1 MVKSDDYNIADLC
14 YIMTPTNVNEDGS
27 IIVQDRVLGNNIFQ
41 YMHEILTGQQHLT
54 EVYNQLLIQHGFAI
68 LDKANNLLDNEQ
80 KSNSPNEEKSNDG
93 ESVAENIPQA
103 EPEQAPVMQDLIAP
117 DIQQPNADN
126 SDPIDLSGNAAADFS
141 WAGFTCTIL

>member
-1 MVKSDDYNIADLC
+1 M
-14 YIMTPTNVNEDGS
+14 
-27 IIVQDRVLGNNIFQ
+27 
-41 YMHEILTGQQHLT
+41 T

-68 LDKANNLLDNEQ
+68 LDQANNLLDNEQ
-80 KSNSPNEEKSNDG
+80 KSNSPNEEKSNEEKSNDG
-93 ESVAENIPQA
+93 GSVAENIPQA
-103 EPEQAPVMQDLIAP
+103 EPEQAPVMQDLIAL